1 VRVRTLNFKVHSS
14 GSDNND
20 CLAVADPVS
29 AFAVDV
35 DDRADVVVVAVV
47 VSTEDDV
54 NPEVEIPEVGTWK
67 VSGATFRL

>member
-20 CLAVADPVS
+20 CLAVTDPVN

-35 DDRADVVVVAVV
+35 DDRADVVVVVV
-47 VSTEDDV
+47 VFTDDDV
-54 NPEVEIPEVGTWK
+54 KPEVEIPEVGTWK